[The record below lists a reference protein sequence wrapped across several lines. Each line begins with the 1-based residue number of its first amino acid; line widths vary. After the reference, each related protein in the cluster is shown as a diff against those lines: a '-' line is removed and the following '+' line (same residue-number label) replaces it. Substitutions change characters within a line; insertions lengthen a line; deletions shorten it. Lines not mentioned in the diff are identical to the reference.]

1 MLVPYIIAKEVAGGK
16 KELGVLTDIGNCAIM
31 IGVLIRI
38 SPASKKWQKLA
49 LVSTFATCSVLF
61 FRYENLMMR

>member
-1 MLVPYIIAKEVAGGK
+1 MARGKIELV
-16 KELGVLTDIGNCAIM
+16 LLTDIGNCAIM

-38 SPASKKWQKLA
+38 SPASKKWQKLGCA
-49 LVSTFATCSVLF
+49 STFAAWSVLF

>member
-1 MLVPYIIAKEVAGGK
+1 MAGGK
-16 KELGVLTDIGNCAIM
+16 KELVLLTDIGNCAIM
-31 IGVLIRI
+31 IGELIRI

-49 LVSTFATCSVLF
+49 FVSTFATCSVLF